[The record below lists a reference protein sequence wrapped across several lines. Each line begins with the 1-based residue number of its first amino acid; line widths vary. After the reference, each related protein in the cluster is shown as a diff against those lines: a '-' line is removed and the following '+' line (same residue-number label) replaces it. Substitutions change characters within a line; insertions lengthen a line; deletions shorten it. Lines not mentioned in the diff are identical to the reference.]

1 MKLFH
6 RIVFGALLAAAG
18 LFLGGCGYHS
28 GFLIPADVNTIH
40 VRVVGNDTFW
50 HEAVKVDNLPGS
62 GQPSS
67 SRPAYTME
75 LDLTERLKN
84 EVVRRTPLRIAP
96 EDRAD
101 SILEATIRRVEPSVL
116 ARDVNDDYASV
127 GLVTISADFTW
138 RDRRTGRI
146 HAEGKNIARPTTYTV
161 ARGETFAS
169 ATRTSFD
176 YIAERIVE
184 QMQENF

>member
-1 MKLFH
+1 MNLFQ
-6 RIVFGALLAAAG
+6 RIACGALLSTAG
-18 LFLGGCGYHS
+18 LSLGGCGYQS
-28 GFLIPADVNTIH
+28 GFLIPADVHTIH

-62 GQPSS
+62 GQPSAT
-67 SRPAYTME
+67 RPAYTME
-75 LDLTERLKN
+75 LDLTERIKN

-101 SILEATIRRVEPSVL
+101 SILEATIRKVEPRVL
-116 ARDVNDDYASV
+116 ARDVNDDFASV
-127 GLVTISADFTW
+127 GLVTISVDFTW

-146 HAEGKNIARPTTYTV
+146 HAEGKNITRPTTYTV

-176 YIAERIVE
+176 YIAEQIVE